1 MTLPEGV
8 ASIGDYAFQNCQVL
22 EQAKLPASCTTL
34 GKYVFDGC
42 QALTALDVAE
52 GNTAYLSQDG
62 VLFTKDGETLVRYP
76 QAKAETAYTVPE
88 GCRTLADWSFIGSTT
103 LEQINIDGVTSIGED
118 CFYYCTSLK
127 VSLSRTASQN

>member
-1 MTLPEGV
+1 MKEVTLPEGV

-127 VSLSRTASQN
+127 